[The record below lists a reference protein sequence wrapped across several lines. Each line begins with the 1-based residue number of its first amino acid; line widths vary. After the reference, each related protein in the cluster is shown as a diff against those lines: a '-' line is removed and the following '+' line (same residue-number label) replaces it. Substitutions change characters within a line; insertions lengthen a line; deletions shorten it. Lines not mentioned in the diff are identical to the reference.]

1 MYLKKNYFNITLK
14 YSSAKNI
21 YWCIFNLR
29 DFSLKLIYTS
39 FLLRQL
45 HFAMWHP
52 HDKLSSKSSILDL
65 PQLCFDFSYSCKMA
79 QGESRE
85 ISLLSTLWGKL
96 KKLARISTKWVKYLF
111 LRKRLYDYAG
121 SNVCHWKRK

>member
-1 MYLKKNYFNITLK
+1 MSQLKISTAVYF
-14 YSSAKNI
+14 I
-21 YWCIFNLR
+21 YEIFTPS
-29 DFSLKLIYTS
+29 FTYTS
-39 FLLRQL
+39 FFLRQL

-79 QGESRE
+79 QGKSRE

-96 KKLARISTKWVKYLF
+96 KKA
-111 LRKRLYDYAG
+111 
-121 SNVCHWKRK
+121 C